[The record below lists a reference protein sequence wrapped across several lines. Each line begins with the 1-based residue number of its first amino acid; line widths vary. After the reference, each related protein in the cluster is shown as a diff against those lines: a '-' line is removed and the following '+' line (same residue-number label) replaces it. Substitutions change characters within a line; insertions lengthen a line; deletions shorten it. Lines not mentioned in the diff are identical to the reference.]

1 MRADEYRCL
10 SAAYRAMATQLLNSL
25 SEIRRSK
32 LAQCSSD
39 LADEAGARRPMFIT
53 GQCAK
58 ASQKRPKNGIT
69 KPRSS

>member
-1 MRADEYRCL
+1 MRAEKYRRL

-53 GQCAK
+53 GQVK
-58 ASQKRPKNGIT
+58 ASQKRPKNEIT
-69 KPRSS
+69 EPRSS